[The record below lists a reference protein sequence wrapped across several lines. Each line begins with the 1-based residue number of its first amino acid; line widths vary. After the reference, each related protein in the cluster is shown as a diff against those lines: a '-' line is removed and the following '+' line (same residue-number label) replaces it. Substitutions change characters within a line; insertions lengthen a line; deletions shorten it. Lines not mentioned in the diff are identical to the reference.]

1 MTDKQGQKGLN
12 GSPRVLVVEDHVD
25 TLALLGKLLARISI
39 DAIPTQDC
47 ASARSAAARWGRFDL
62 VIADYSLPDG
72 NGAELLAELKE
83 QSGCRTIVVS
93 GHPRPAGPLPAGV
106 DDWVPKPVDLA
117 ALTRIVQS
125 TMKHKAA
132 TVDCKRG

>member
-1 MTDKQGQKGLN
+1 MQQKQGHNSLN
-12 GSPRVLVVEDHVD
+12 GAPRVLVVEDHVD

-47 ASARSAAARWGRFDL
+47 ASARSAAARWGQFDL

-93 GHPRPAGPLPAGV
+93 GHPRPVGPLPVGV
-106 DDWVPKPVDLA
+106 DEWVPKPVDLA

-125 TMKHKAA
+125 TMKRQAV
-132 TVDCKRG
+132 TVDCEKG